1 MENLEAFYLN
11 EDARLEREM
20 NRWFPWKEEPEWNYH
35 HFAHRTKKAKAHAK
49 PKRKTK
55 GGRKHA

>member
-1 MENLEAFYLN
+1 MKGGKDMFGQFAYP
-11 EDARLEREM
+11 D
-20 NRWFPWKEEPEWNYH
+20 RWFPWKEEPEWNYH

>member
-1 MENLEAFYLN
+1 MYYMI

-20 NRWFPWKEEPEWNYH
+20 FRHWFPWKEEPEWNYH